1 MTGKPAGDDL
11 REGKRTVLVATAR
24 RALPPGAV
32 RLLDELLGD
41 PELDDDQIA
50 MLQATLR
57 DSGAVDAVEQSIA
70 DQVERANHALERS
83 ELSPSARA
91 QLSRLADTVTRRTS

>member
-1 MTGKPAGDDL
+1 
-11 REGKRTVLVATAR
+11 VATAR

-41 PELDDDQIA
+41 PELDDDQIS

-57 DSGAVDAVEQSIA
+57 DSGAVDAVEQTIT
-70 DQVERANHALERS
+70 DQVERAVHALERS
-83 ELSPSARA
+83 GLAPSART
-91 QLSRLADTVTRRTS
+91 QLTRLAETVTRRAS